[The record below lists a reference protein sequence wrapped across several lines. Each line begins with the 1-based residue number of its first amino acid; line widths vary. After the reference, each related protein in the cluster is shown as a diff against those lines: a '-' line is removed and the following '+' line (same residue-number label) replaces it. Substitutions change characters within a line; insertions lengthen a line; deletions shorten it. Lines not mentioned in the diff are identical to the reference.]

1 MCTIPKIFAVYKNI
15 KRVDLFNTIE
25 FCTFI
30 LNEIVLLMIS
40 DLLAQG
46 YFVS

>member
-25 FCTFI
+25 FCTSI
-30 LNEIVLLMIS
+30 LNKIVLLMIS

-46 YFVS
+46 YLVS

>member
-30 LNEIVLLMIS
+30 YYKTVLIMFS
-40 DLLAQG
+40 DLLAQR
-46 YFVS
+46 YLVS